1 MGRTCHIL
9 DTSSCTSGKKTDS
22 QPRRDGREEGRLTGG
37 RHFVEQ
43 EGYPS
48 AESPNVHGVALRAVR
63 LLNGSLCM
71 DTAQAKDT
79 CHDHWGVYGTH
90 TDFTQL
96 ETHTIT
102 TVNLHADFLQ
112 PFSSEDAPV
121 EVLTWT
127 TWTSL

>member
-1 MGRTCHIL
+1 MGHACHIL
-9 DTSSCTSGKKTDS
+9 DTSTCTSGKNSGKSQTRQMPLGRVDS
-22 QPRRDGREEGRLTGG
+22 LLLTPQPRWDGREEGRLTGG

-63 LLNGSLCM
+63 LLNGSLCV

-79 CHDHWGVYGTH
+79 CHDHWGVYGAH

-96 ETHTIT
+96 ETHNVGLAET
-102 TVNLHADFLQ
+102 DLQ
-112 PFSSEDAPV
+112 SKD
-121 EVLTWT
+121 LG
-127 TWTSL
+127 